1 MTAPQH
7 SKTRMQSGRRAAG
20 KRRKRV
26 TFTGVLGELLLT
38 VGALL
43 LLFIGWKYFYFDGLA
58 GSAQDEAGANL
69 SQQLEEQYQTIDE
82 PELDESGIPI
92 RPMPEGEGQEF
103 AVLYVPSWE
112 GNFSRTIATGTSFYG
127 VLDQYVG
134 AYEKSDPVGSVGNFV
149 IAGHRWGYGSAFKE
163 VPDLSVGDNV
173 YIETVD
179 GWYVYTYR
187 SGEYVMPTEVSV
199 LAGVPRFPELQSED
213 RVMILQTCNPI
224 YTSSLERQ
232 VAYTV
237 LVDFV
242 PRSDGPPAEIADIF
256 EERKNNNNGDT
267 GGDL

>member
-1 MTAPQH
+1 M
-7 SKTRMQSGRRAAG
+7 KSGRWSKP
-20 KRRKRV
+20 KRRPKV
-26 TFTGVLGELLLT
+26 TVTGVLGEMLLT

-43 LLFIGWKYFYFDGLA
+43 LLFIGWKYFYFDGLT
-58 GSAQDEAGANL
+58 GNEQNEAGHEL
-69 SQQLEEQYQTIDE
+69 SQQFAEQYDE
-82 PELDESGIPI
+82 SEAPELDEDGIPI
-92 RPMPEGEGQEF
+92 RPAPTEEGVPF
-103 AVLYVPSWE
+103 AVIYVPAWE
-112 GNFSRTIATGTSFYG
+112 GDFSRTIATGTSFWG

-134 AYEKSDPVGSVGNFV
+134 YYPETDPVGSVGNFV

-163 VPDLSVGDNV
+163 VPDLSVGDNI

-187 SGEYVMPTEVSV
+187 SGEYVAPTEVSI
-199 LAGVPRFPELQSED
+199 LSDVPRFPEETGQD
-213 RVMILQTCNPI
+213 RIMILQTCNPI

-242 PRSDGPPAEIADIF
+242 PRSEGPPEEIAHIF
-256 EERKNNNNGDT
+256 EARSENNGNDT

>member
-1 MTAPQH
+1 M
-7 SKTRMQSGRRAAG
+7 
-20 KRRKRV
+20 
-26 TFTGVLGELLLT
+26 LLT
-38 VGALL
+38 VGALM
-43 LLFIGWKYFYFDGLA
+43 LLFIGWKYFYFDA
-58 GSAQDEAGANL
+58 QTGSAQDEAGSSL
-69 SQQLEEQYQTIDE
+69 SQQFEEDYETIE
-82 PELDESGIPI
+82 PAELDESGIPI
-92 RPMPEGEGQEF
+92 RPMPEGEGVPF

-112 GNFSRTIATGTSFYG
+112 GDFSRTIATGTAFHG

-134 AYEKSDPVGSVGNFV
+134 AYESTDPVGDVGNFV

-187 SGEYVMPTEVSV
+187 SGEYVAPTEVSV
-199 LAGVPRFPELQSED
+199 LADVPRYPEMESDD
-213 RVMILQTCNPI
+213 RIMILQTCNPI
-224 YTSSLERQ
+224 YTSALERQ

-242 PRSDGPPAEIADIF
+242 PREDGPPEEIADTVNA
-256 EERKNNNNGDT
+256 RSDNNNQDT

>member
-1 MTAPQH
+1 MTAPHH
-7 SKTRMQSGRRAAG
+7 SKTRQQGGRRAAA
-20 KRRKRV
+20 KRRPRV

-58 GSAQDEAGANL
+58 GTAQDEAGASL
-69 SQQLEEQYQTIDE
+69 SQQFEEEYQSIEE
-82 PELDESGIPI
+82 PELDESGIPV
-92 RPMPEGEGQEF
+92 RPMPEEEGVPF
-103 AVLYVPSWE
+103 AVLYVPAWE
-112 GNFSRTIATGTSFYG
+112 GNFSRTIASGTSFYG

-134 AYEKSDPVGSVGNFV
+134 AYDRSDPVGSVGNFV

-187 SGEYVMPTEVSV
+187 SGEYVLPTEVSV
-199 LAGVPRFPELQSED
+199 LADVPRFPEMQSDD
-213 RVMILQTCNPI
+213 RIMILQTCNPI

-242 PRSDGPPAEIADIF
+242 PRSEGAPAEIADTVNA
-256 EERKNNNNGDT
+256 RADNNNEDT

>member
-7 SKTRMQSGRRAAG
+7 DKTRAKSGRRAAA
-20 KRRKRV
+20 KRRPKV

-43 LLFIGWKYFYFDGLA
+43 LLFIGWKYFYFDGIT
-58 GSAQDEAGANL
+58 GSAQDAAGASL
-69 SQQLEEQYQTIDE
+69 SQQFEEEYATIE
-82 PELDESGIPI
+82 APELDESGIPV
-92 RPMPEGEGQEF
+92 RPMPEGEGVPF

-112 GNFSRTIATGTSFYG
+112 GDFSRTIATGTSFYG

-134 AYEKSDPVGSVGNFV
+134 AYVDTDPVGSVGNFV

-187 SGEYVMPTEVSV
+187 SGEYVLPSETSV
-199 LAGVPRFPELQSED
+199 LADVPRFPEMESQD
-213 RVMILQTCNPI
+213 RIMILQTCNPI

-242 PRSDGPPAEIADIF
+242 PRSEGPPAEIADTVNA
-256 EERKNNNNGDT
+256 RADNNNHDT